1 MGAQSKC
8 SILKSTLVSSLEIV
22 NISCTIVSSVAAT
35 SKDRAR
41 YFSWS
46 LYAPIPNSI
55 PSNWPLIMVIGVF
68 SSWEAEEKKSCCAR
82 SSAFWCSIS
91 FWSWRFALCN
101 SSKVADSFR
110 DSVFKLF
117 SSTPSSSERRSSSC
131 HSSRISDISLEIR
144 LIFNTGFVMIREYPQ
159 AVAND
164 TRRITQNKIGNTLTN
179 DCRSSA
185 IWEAS
190 P

>member
-8 SILKSTLVSSLEIV
+8 SVLKSTLVSSLEIV

-110 DSVFKLF
+110 DSVLYN
-117 SSTPSSSERRSSSC
+117 SGYYWSWSILRLPTCSTAHNGGKC
-131 HSSRISDISLEIR
+131 RICCPWTPGATVSFL
-144 LIFNTGFVMIREYPQ
+144 P
-159 AVAND
+159 
-164 TRRITQNKIGNTLTN
+164 
-179 DCRSSA
+179 
-185 IWEAS
+185 
-190 P
+190 